1 VVKRLL
7 EAQDADADSVSSV
20 AATVRSGDALARLK
34 SDLPELAALHNSVH
48 VVDVAKIGRQ
58 AQENAS
64 VEDPELA
71 AALEGAEAL
80 VIVTSGV
87 PQIMKRSLVL
97 VMLAKLTGK
106 QGVRPSFRWKAG
118 ETPEL
123 VDWYGQRAQI
133 EAALKAGVKRIVI
146 VSSAGG
152 TDPQNMLNKLGEGNI
167 LQWKRKAEQYLFSL
181 AGKGK
186 VDAVVLHPG
195 GLVDTPAM
203 QRPLLFGV
211 DDVILKRKKRSIPRD
226 DVARVCVAAVLGP
239 SAAAFKNK
247 SLDLICEAPDE
258 EDDDAAKA
266 AAASAAKAQDLGKL
280 AAAVGKYDYS
290 INDCSAF

>member
-1 VVKRLL
+1 MLARARPSLAVASTTPTRTRSARRRPDVAANGMKVAVTGAGGRTGRLVVKRLL

-80 VIVTSGV
+80 VILTSGV

-133 EAALKAGVKRIVI
+133 
-146 VSSAGG
+146 
-152 TDPQNMLNKLGEGNI
+152 
-167 LQWKRKAEQYLFSL
+167 
-181 AGKGK
+181 
-186 VDAVVLHPG
+186 
-195 GLVDTPAM
+195 
-203 QRPLLFGV
+203 
-211 DDVILKRKKRSIPRD
+211 
-226 DVARVCVAAVLGP
+226 
-239 SAAAFKNK
+239 
-247 SLDLICEAPDE
+247 
-258 EDDDAAKA
+258 
-266 AAASAAKAQDLGKL
+266 
-280 AAAVGKYDYS
+280 
-290 INDCSAF
+290 